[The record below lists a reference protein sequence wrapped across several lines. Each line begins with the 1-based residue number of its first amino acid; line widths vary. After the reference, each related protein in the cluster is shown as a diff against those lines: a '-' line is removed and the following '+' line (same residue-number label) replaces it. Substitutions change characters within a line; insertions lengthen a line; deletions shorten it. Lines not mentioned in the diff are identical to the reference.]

1 MTKWKTL
8 TNTSGNKNKRNI
20 WNRVK
25 KWKEGRLHKIFCTT
39 LIFTRSFYITNGT
52 GEQYIITSSCTH
64 CVESSA
70 CFIQKY
76 PTGYVTLGLFTYS
89 HNTNMHVLNVIRYK
103 STLLFIYLLCAGLLG
118 WQSEIEGLI
127 LHSTQVNTQRN
138 VVWNLFQIWIQ
149 IVQSLAA

>member
-1 MTKWKTL
+1 METKIKEIFGTEWK
-8 TNTSGNKNKRNI
+8 NG
-20 WNRVK
+20 K
-25 KWKEGRLHKIFCTT
+25 KEDFTKYSVQHFN
-39 LIFTRSFYITNGT
+39 IFTRSFYITNGT

-89 HNTNMHVLNVIRYK
+89 HNTNMHVLNVVWYK

-127 LHSTQVNTQRN
+127 LHSTQVNTEECCLKSFSDMN
-138 VVWNLFQIWIQ
+138 TDSTIISS
-149 IVQSLAA
+149 ITAI